1 MIHLTL
7 VSQQQSMK
15 DWVFYSGPDDVHH
28 HSVVDKSVCNID
40 YNTGLTPVCQHCQS
54 INLQDMKSS
63 LGYVHLPTF
72 EALIASSETCSLCEL
87 ILNSVRRSVRRQPMR
102 WGSTNVSSLSTY
114 GPVVLTAVSR
124 DLDSQRWKIRK
135 SAPVEGTHV
144 SQNVLVTLGT
154 AFIEERDCNEADA
167 LFQMYTVEGNRTN
180 PGGLYGRD
188 ADFF

>member
-1 MIHLTL
+1 
-7 VSQQQSMK
+7 
-15 DWVFYSGPDDVHH
+15 
-28 HSVVDKSVCNID
+28 
-40 YNTGLTPVCQHCQS
+40 
-54 INLQDMKSS
+54 
-63 LGYVHLPTF
+63 
-72 EALIASSETCSLCEL
+72 
-87 ILNSVRRSVRRQPMR
+87 MR
-102 WGSTNVSSLSTY
+102 WGSTNVSSLCTY

-167 LFQMYTVEGNRTN
+167 LFQMYTVEGNWTN